1 MEAKQI
7 EAFHKRRESERGL
20 ASQSFEAFAYR
31 KVLHQLVNLKVRIG
45 IAEVQAGYK
54 AIAKD
59 GDIDALSA
67 LVEVFPGGRVPKG
80 TRRLQRTETSMH
92 FRHL

>member
-31 KVLHQLVNLKVRIG
+31 KVLHQLVNLKMRIG
-45 IAEVQAGYK
+45 IAEVQAGY
-54 AIAKD
+54 
-59 GDIDALSA
+59 
-67 LVEVFPGGRVPKG
+67 
-80 TRRLQRTETSMH
+80 
-92 FRHL
+92 